1 MFANQYEEHL
11 AHSAPCSSQ
20 WDGFDR
26 GDSGRDVDFVEISEG
41 NEMNPNQELVAALQ
55 ALVEQHEKLLIESRT
70 TKRDE
75 AEMRR
80 VMPILT
86 GEYHALIKKFQ
97 Q

>member
-1 MFANQYEEHL
+1 
-11 AHSAPCSSQ
+11 
-20 WDGFDR
+20 
-26 GDSGRDVDFVEISEG
+26 
-41 NEMNPNQELVAALQ
+41 MNPNQELVAALQ
-55 ALVEQHEKLLIESRT
+55 ALVEQHEKLLVESRT

-80 VMPILT
+80 VMPIMT

>member
-1 MFANQYEEHL
+1 
-11 AHSAPCSSQ
+11 
-20 WDGFDR
+20 
-26 GDSGRDVDFVEISEG
+26 
-41 NEMNPNQELVAALQ
+41 MNPNQELVAALQ

-75 AEMRR
+75 SEMRR